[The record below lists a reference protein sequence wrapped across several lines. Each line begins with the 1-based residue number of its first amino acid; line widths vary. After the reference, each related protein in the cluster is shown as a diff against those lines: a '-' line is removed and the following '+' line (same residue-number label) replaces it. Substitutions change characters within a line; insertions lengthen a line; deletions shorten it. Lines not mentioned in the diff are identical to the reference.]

1 MSHGAVWVGLKALS
15 SSLPLDPWTVKN
27 VPSEIPSVWAGGS
40 RGERLTQVLDLR
52 VRVGGGSRIGWL
64 VTASFSQR
72 VRGERFRERERDVRE
87 ERDWEGD
94 ARERQREGEIRGRE
108 RNGERDKKGGERDK
122 R

>member
-1 MSHGAVWVGLKALS
+1 MGRRVQGRETDPGLG
-15 SSLPLDPWTVKN
+15 
-27 VPSEIPSVWAGGS
+27 SEGQGW
-40 RGERLTQVLDLR
+40 
-52 VRVGGGSRIGWL
+52 GGSRIGWL